1 MRILRKGSQDCMA
14 RTIQTVGRPLEAK
27 LYRWLFA
34 DGEAE
39 DVIQELIPFQ
49 NPDGGFGHGLE
60 SDFRL
65 PDSSPLAT
73 SVGLRMLLDLPE
85 SEQRN
90 QMMVEAF
97 SYLEEAYQSERGGWY
112 AVSKTVMDYPHAP
125 WWSINQETG
134 HTAIDESW
142 GNPTAEILSQFLRA
156 GRQPEVFD
164 LHQQVLFAVRQL
176 EEKEAYGS
184 EHELYCYLPLY
195 DVLKGEL
202 QKRLETTLTKAIHE
216 LIRMN
221 EEDWEEYVP
230 TPLHFLDPKRASSFE
245 ISTADLN
252 RQLDWMVCKMEK
264 NGGWMPPWGD
274 SFYTGELKVAYHE
287 WIGVLTL
294 KALNWLQAYDRI
306 EEEMKNED
314 GRDLERGTTSDTCK

>member
-1 MRILRKGSQDCMA
+1 MDCMA
-14 RTIQTVGRPLEAK
+14 RTIQTVGRPLEAGK
-27 LYRWLFA
+27 YHWLFA
-34 DGEAE
+34 GGKAE
-39 DVIQELIPFQ
+39 EVLRELIPFQ

-85 SEQRN
+85 SAERN
-90 QMMVEAF
+90 RMMDEAF
-97 SYLEEAYQSERGGWY
+97 SYLEEAYLSERGGWY
-112 AVSKTVMDYPHAP
+112 AVPKAVMDYPHAP

-156 GRQPEVFD
+156 GRQPEAFD
-164 LHQQVLFAVRQL
+164 LHQRVLFAVRQL
-176 EEKEAYGS
+176 EEKQTYVS

-195 DVLKGEL
+195 DALEGEL
-202 QKRLETTLTKAIHE
+202 QNRLEEALTRGIHE
-216 LIRMN
+216 LIRLDV
-221 EEDWEEYVP
+221 EGWEEYVP
-230 TPLHFLDPKRASSFE
+230 TPLHFLDPRRATNFG
-245 ISTADLN
+245 ISKEDLN
-252 RQLDWMVCKMEK
+252 RQLDWLVCKMEK

-274 SFYTGELKVAYHE
+274 SFYSDELKVAYHE

-294 KALNWLQAYDRI
+294 KALNWLHAYDRI
-306 EEEMKNED
+306 ERGGNDENNGEM
-314 GRDLERGTTSDTCK
+314 ERGIASDTCG